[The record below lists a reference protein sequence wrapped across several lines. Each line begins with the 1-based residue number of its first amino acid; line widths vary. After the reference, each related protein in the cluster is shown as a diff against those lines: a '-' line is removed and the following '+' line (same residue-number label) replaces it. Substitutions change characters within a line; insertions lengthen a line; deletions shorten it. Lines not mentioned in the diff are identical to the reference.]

1 LETEDAKKMSTSEST
16 TKESETKE
24 ELMARLEREGI
35 EKMKKLNAEIPHCGG
50 IPLLSDKDI
59 DKVTDFMKE
68 GEKEFVK
75 KTGRHM
81 TYAEMR
87 SLYG

>member
-16 TKESETKE
+16 IKESETKE
-24 ELMARLEREGI
+24 LMARLEKEGI

-68 GEKEFVK
+68 GGKEFQK
-75 KTGRHM
+75 KTGRPM
-81 TYAEMR
+81 TYGEMR
-87 SLYG
+87 EVYG